1 MSKYNT
7 KHSKVEGDA
16 SHQAIS
22 SYFLGPRAENFEYLR
37 SNILTILEEQ
47 RETRLDY
54 FPEDG
59 VSEPLVS
66 IWIDS
71 EEKLAPSEIAS
82 AVCSMSCSCKFFI
95 LSQFFDDRSGRSE
108 YLCRP
113 SSFSLG

>member
-59 VSEPLVS
+59 VSDPIVS
-66 IWIDS
+66 IRTDS
-71 EEKLAPSEIAS
+71 EEKLALSEIAS
-82 AVCSMSCSCKFFI
+82 AVLSISCN
-95 LSQFFDDRSGRSE
+95 
-108 YLCRP
+108 
-113 SSFSLG
+113 

>member
-7 KHSKVEGDA
+7 KHSKIEADA

-47 RETRLDY
+47 RDTRLDY

-59 VSEPLVS
+59 VSVS
-66 IWIDS
+66 LIPFWTDS
-71 EEKLAPSEIAS
+71 EETLAPSEIAS
-82 AVCSMSCSCKFFI
+82 AVASISCNCGFF
-95 LSQFFDDRSGRSE
+95 
-108 YLCRP
+108 
-113 SSFSLG
+113 